1 MGYGQIGADGQTVMS
16 RVMVVFKHVTDSVVT
31 QNQLMEEIRVLE
43 K

>member
-1 MGYGQIGADGQTVMS
+1 MGYGQIGADGQTVMP
-16 RVMVVFKHVTDSVVT
+16 RVMVVFKHVKESVVT

>member
-1 MGYGQIGADGQTVMS
+1 MGYGQIGANGHTVMS

-31 QNQLMEEIRVLE
+31 QNQLMEDICVLE

>member
-1 MGYGQIGADGQTVMS
+1 MGFGQIGADGQTVIP

-31 QNQLMEEIRVLE
+31 QNQLMEDICVLE